1 MILVTGGAGYIG
13 SHVNLALSE
22 AGHETIILDDLSMG
36 HSELVVAGRLVR
48 GDFGD
53 RALLDTLFSE
63 NKISCVVHLAAL
75 TDVDDSIAR
84 PADYYQNNVLKTI
97 TLLTAMKDHGVG
109 QFLFS
114 STSAVYADDAPVPYT
129 EKSLTD
135 PICPYGRTKLFVE
148 KMLADYR
155 QAYGLSYA
163 IFRYFNAAGADPQGR
178 VGEWHE
184 PEPHLIPVI
193 LEVARGRRDA
203 IYLFGTDYPTHDGTC
218 VRDFVHVMD
227 IAGAHV
233 AALNHL
239 NAGGGSDVYNL
250 GYGTGYSVAEV
261 IEACKRVTNRNIT
274 VIPTD
279 RRPGDG
285 AISIA
290 DCSHAMEQIGWKPQ
304 FNDLGQI
311 IESAWKWDL
320 ALHART

>member
-22 AGHETIILDDLSMG
+22 AGHDTIILDDLSMG
-36 HSELVVAGRLVR
+36 HAELVVAGRLVQ

-53 RALLDTLFSE
+53 RALLDRLFSE
-63 NKISCVVHLAAL
+63 HRIECVVHLAAF

-97 TLLTAMKDHGVG
+97 TLLTAMKEHGVG
-109 QFLFS
+109 KFIFS
-114 STSAVYADDAPVPYT
+114 STSAVYADDAAVPYT
-129 EKSLTD
+129 EKSQTD
-135 PICPYGRTKLFVE
+135 PICPYGRTKLFIERV
-148 KMLADYR
+148 LADFR
-155 QAYGLSYA
+155 VAYGLNYA

-193 LEVARGRRDA
+193 LEVARGQRES
-203 IYLFGTDYPTHDGTC
+203 ISLFGTDYPTPDGTC
-218 VRDFVHVMD
+218 VRDFIHVMD

-239 NAGGGSDVYNL
+239 NAGGDSDIYNL

-261 IEACKRVTNRNIT
+261 IEACKTITNREIK
-274 VIPTD
+274 VVPSG
-279 RRPGDG
+279 RRAGDG

-290 DCSHAMEQIGWKPQ
+290 DCSHAMDKIGWKPQ
-304 FNDLGQI
+304 HNDLGKI
-311 IESAWKWDL
+311 IESAWQWDL
-320 ALHART
+320 ALHARA